1 MTRQQVIKQLLQQ
14 QEAEKP
20 PPERHEFEE
29 TTGDMKCARC
39 GCSVHKRC
47 NEQTF
52 QAFVEGPCLDRAYVL
67 PHEGHASHA
76 LWQKGTKVTC
86 AHCGLSLHLDGQ
98 NRIILTGAIRKPCKG
113 AAIGGSPPLTEYFR
127 SQPSQANQ
135 QAPFQA
141 TEDPQPLSEA
151 RRTAPVM
158 SQDQAHQQ
166 MAQALHLK
174 ARMEGLLPGDHIFLR
189 SLKATSSNQSPLLCQ
204 LRRHPRSQ
212 GTTWPQISSEQG
224 SH

>member
-127 SQPSQANQ
+127 SQPSQAAHQATRQLEEASRTGTEVKHTDSVQSQPQPQQQPTALGLCPQPEVQHGRPTPRRLHFPTDLDGHEQ
-135 QAPFQA
+135 QAEQ
-141 TEDPQPLSEA
+141 DSLA
-151 RRTAPVM
+151 REEPNDTFHV
-158 SQDQAHQQ
+158 
-166 MAQALHLK
+166 
-174 ARMEGLLPGDHIFLR
+174 GFF
-189 SLKATSSNQSPLLCQ
+189 
-204 LRRHPRSQ
+204 
-212 GTTWPQISSEQG
+212 
-224 SH
+224 